1 MRYTYEDII
10 KWMKDYLNAYNSYA
24 QNPETV
30 NRMAEF
36 FTPDV
41 HFIPYVSAFGGPD
54 NTVTSRDD
62 FFKMFTS
69 HPTVYEK
76 FEIED
81 IVVDEKRMIAVAFLN
96 VSLFD
101 SKTKK
106 VLLKKHYLPRY
117 QLVLD
122 EKNKIKIKTVLF
134 FWESMPPE
142 IDEAYAIEKRE

>member
-1 MRYTYEDII
+1 MKYSYDDII
-10 KWMKDYLNAYNSYA
+10 KWMKEYLNAYNSYA

-30 NRMAEF
+30 NRMAEYF
-36 FTPDV
+36 SPDV
-41 HFIPYVSAFGGPD
+41 HFIPYISAFGGPD
-54 NTVTSRDD
+54 NPVTSRDD
-62 FFKMFTS
+62 FFKMFIS

-81 IVVDEKRMIAVAFLN
+81 IIVDEKRMIAVAFLN

-101 SKTKK
+101 SKTNK

-122 EKNKIKIKTVLF
+122 EDNKIKIKTILF

-142 IDEAYAIEKRE
+142 ADEAYAIEKKI

>member
-1 MRYTYEDII
+1 MKYTYEDII

-54 NTVTSRDD
+54 NAVTSRDD
-62 FFKMFTS
+62 FFKMFTG

-81 IVVDEKRMIAVAFLN
+81 IIVDEKRMIAVAFLN

-101 SKTKK
+101 SKTNK

-122 EKNKIKIKTVLF
+122 EKNNIKIKTVLF

-142 IDEAYAIEKRE
+142 VDEAYAIEKR

>member
-1 MRYTYEDII
+1 MT
-10 KWMKDYLNAYNSYA
+10 
-24 QNPETV
+24 
-30 NRMAEF
+30 EF

-41 HFIPYVSAFGGPD
+41 HFIPYISAFGGPD
-54 NTVTSRDD
+54 NAVTSRDD

-81 IVVDEKRMIAVAFLN
+81 IIVDEKRMIAVAFLK

-101 SKTKK
+101 LKTNK

-122 EKNKIKIKTVLF
+122 EKNKIKIKTILF

-142 IDEAYAIEKRE
+142 TDEAYAIEKRQQEIRDNKDNIAGC